1 MKLKY
6 FYSIIKDIN
15 NELLKTGYSGSHCE
29 IDIDECQ
36 SNPCANGGTCY
47 DKPNGFKC
55 LCLRG
60 FYGSRCLSD
69 VDECAS
75 NPCFNGGTCEDDINQ
90 YICHC
95 PKGYSGQRCEKETD
109 ECASN
114 PCHNNGKCLDLHA
127 KYQCICPQGLHS
139 FTFKLFLNNSFLTF
153 FKTFEKF

>member
-1 MKLKY
+1 
-6 FYSIIKDIN
+6 
-15 NELLKTGYSGSHCE
+15 
-29 IDIDECQ
+29 
-36 SNPCANGGTCY
+36 
-47 DKPNGFKC
+47 
-55 LCLRG
+55 
-60 FYGSRCLSD
+60 

-127 KYQCICPQGLHS
+127 KYQCICPQGLHYFYFYL
-139 FTFKLFLNNSFLTF
+139 FTFSIVS
-153 FKTFEKF
+153 